1 MSLISNNLKFLRKG
15 LSLTQEQLALKLGIK
30 RSVLGA
36 YEEGRAEP
44 GLTNL
49 QLFSNVF
56 NVSIDDLVSIDFS
69 QAKEANDTTDGTK
82 IDVEGK
88 RLRILTIT
96 VDAQEKEG
104 IQLVPQKAAAGYLNG
119 YQDPEFISDLPS
131 FVLPTFQNGTFR
143 AFEIKGDSMLPLAT
157 GTVIIGQYVDNWNA
171 IKDGKTYVV
180 VSSDEGIVYK
190 RVYTKPNGLLL
201 RSDNIVYDEYTLTFD
216 KVVEVWEAKAFL
228 SKEFP
233 DPDMSVEK
241 LGAMMKDLQQEIT
254 SMKK

>member
-56 NVSIDDLVSIDFS
+56 NVSIDDLVSIDFT
-69 QAKEANDTTDGTK
+69 QTKETTDATK

-96 VDAQEKEG
+96 VDANEKEG
-104 IQLVPQKAAAGYLNG
+104 IQLVPQ
-119 YQDPEFISDLPS
+119 
-131 FVLPTFQNGTFR
+131 
-143 AFEIKGDSMLPLAT
+143 
-157 GTVIIGQYVDNWNA
+157 
-171 IKDGKTYVV
+171 
-180 VSSDEGIVYK
+180 
-190 RVYTKPNGLLL
+190 
-201 RSDNIVYDEYTLTFD
+201 
-216 KVVEVWEAKAFL
+216 
-228 SKEFP
+228 
-233 DPDMSVEK
+233 
-241 LGAMMKDLQQEIT
+241 
-254 SMKK
+254 